1 MSLSIRFTLAGA
13 LALTLS
19 AGAAAA
25 QDPGLSVEGRPAML
39 EALTRCRTIA
49 APTERL
55 ACYDNAAAAM
65 DAAERA
71 GDLVVVDREQVRES
85 RRRLFGFS
93 IPSVP
98 LLERGETAEE
108 IDNHSTSITSAR
120 QRPDGKWVLNLAD
133 GSVWEQIDNTYL
145 TASTRP
151 GTPVEIRRAALGSYF
166 LSVDGARSMRARR
179 ER

>member
-13 LALTLS
+13 LALTLT
-19 AGAAAA
+19 AGAGAA
-25 QDPGLSVEGRPAML
+25 QDPGLAIEGRPAML
-39 EALTRCRTIA
+39 EALTRCRTIT

-55 ACYDNAAAAM
+55 GCYDQAVSAL

-93 IPSVP
+93 LPSVP
-98 LLERGETAEE
+98 LLERGETPEE
-108 IDNHSTSITSAR
+108 IDNHSTTITSAR